1 MLRGL
6 RLRRR
11 SVCRHRADVVTY
23 RDYWADRKVMVSFVT
38 GDETDCSTNDYAD
51 NIYYVGSR
59 LWP

>member
-11 SVCRHRADVVTY
+11 SVCRHRADGATY

-38 GDETDCSTNDYAD
+38 GDETNCSTNDYAD
-51 NIYYVGSR
+51 NLYYVK
-59 LWP
+59 